1 MRKSKKQK
9 EDRYFLLTMLLSV
22 LSILCFEIT
31 FFKEYK
37 VFRMVWFAIFLFF
50 ELWISKII
58 GSENEL
64 KKSLLSIVISSLS
77 IVLFDMLMMVFSNQ
91 VISYIEI
98 GKYFFL
104 YFFCFSFYIV
114 SYQKFFSKKKILSK
128 ILFVSIL
135 LSNLLLN
142 YFILK

>member
-22 LSILCFEIT
+22 LSILCFEVT

-37 VFRMVWFAIFLFF
+37 VFMMVWLSIFLFF
-50 ELWISKII
+50 ELWLSRII

-64 KKSLLSIVISSLS
+64 KKSWLSIVISSLS
-77 IVLFDMLMMVFSNQ
+77 IVLFDMIIMVFSNQ
-91 VISYIEI
+91 IISYIEI
-98 GKYFFL
+98 GKYFLL
-104 YFFCFSFYIV
+104 YFFCFSLYTV
-114 SYQKFFSKKKILSK
+114 SYQKFFLKKKILSK
-128 ILFVSIL
+128 ILFAGIL

-142 YFILK
+142 FIILK